1 MQLTNIARDVG
12 EDARAGR
19 LYLPLSWLRAEGIDP
34 ETFLAEPRFTPG
46 IGRIVARLLAEASRL
61 YARSEP
67 GIARL
72 PARCRPA
79 IRAARVLYDGIGEA
93 VARAG
98 HDAVSARA
106 VVPMGRKLALL
117 SCCFFARQGVLLPPA
132 AASDFLVGAVWPG
145 PSSPRA
151 MAPWQQVDDKIG
163 WVVELFAR
171 LNELDR
177 VHGSSESSAV
187 DHAAEA

>member
-1 MQLTNIARDVG
+1 
-12 EDARAGR
+12 
-19 LYLPLSWLRAEGIDP
+19 
-34 ETFLAEPRFTPG
+34 
-46 IGRIVARLLAEASRL
+46 
-61 YARSEP
+61 
-67 GIARL
+67 
-72 PARCRPA
+72 
-79 IRAARVLYDGIGEA
+79 
-93 VARAG
+93 
-98 HDAVSARA
+98 
-106 VVPMGRKLALL
+106 
-117 SCCFFARQGVLLPPA
+117 VLLPPA